1 MPKKGEF
8 FRFKNLGNK
17 IKSRFMI
24 YVDFEII
31 LA

>member
-8 FRFKNLGNK
+8 VRFKNLGNK

-24 YVDFEII
+24 YVEWSMKVF
-31 LA
+31 